1 MDVTWEAAAII
12 IAAVTTTAV
21 VTITAAVTIII
32 AVMTVAVTGTD
43 REEDANVPLR
53 KLSRNAAAREP

>member
-12 IAAVTTTAV
+12 ITAVTT
-21 VTITAAVTIII
+21 TAAVTIII

-43 REEDANVPLR
+43 REEDANAPLR
-53 KLSRNAAAREP
+53 KLSRNAAAIEP